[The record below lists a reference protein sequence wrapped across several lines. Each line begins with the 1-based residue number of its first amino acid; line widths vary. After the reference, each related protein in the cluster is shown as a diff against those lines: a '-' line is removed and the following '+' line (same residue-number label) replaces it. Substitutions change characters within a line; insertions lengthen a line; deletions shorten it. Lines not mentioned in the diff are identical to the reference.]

1 MIKLCLACFGAYGN
15 YMCFG
20 STSGAPYTN
29 KSCTL
34 STLGA
39 TYIRPQR
46 APLSFPFSGLFMLS
60 VAPRCNREWNEQPQ
74 QGLGELER
82 ISARTTHQTVALG
95 QILSALYERSRR
107 GRVTSLTRL
116 ASRCSVWPSV
126 SQLSPTQPNPTQSGS
141 APFPILLFMRW
152 HFYPPIKTF
161 KGPLSK
167 RKECCFNS
175 VVAPCLGPFF
185 SVCNQLASC
194 LMFSSQRRAKRGPSP
209 LWDVWQQLRTDHE
222 PSFHCPK
229 HSEQTI
235 NPWHAFDYFSPIVSV
250 SPLHGSQV

>member
-1 MIKLCLACFGAYGN
+1 
-15 YMCFG
+15 
-20 STSGAPYTN
+20 
-29 KSCTL
+29 
-34 STLGA
+34 
-39 TYIRPQR
+39 
-46 APLSFPFSGLFMLS
+46 MLS

-82 ISARTTHQTVALG
+82 INARTTHQTVALG

-116 ASRCSVWPSV
+116 ASPLLCLTICVAA
-126 SQLSPTQPNPTQSGS
+126 QPNPTQSGS

-209 LWDVWQQLRTDHE
+209 LWDVCQHGPWALFSLPQALRADYKPLACLQLLQPHCFSLATTWFSGLRDLGEELVASMDLLSEDHKSRHLSRTTIWT
-222 PSFHCPK
+222 SFLFAQFPRVTFKTH
-229 HSEQTI
+229 
-235 NPWHAFDYFSPIVSV
+235 NL
-250 SPLHGSQV
+250 PLIIYRCLLFW

>member
-60 VAPRCNREWNEQPQ
+60 LAPCCNREWNEQPQ

-116 ASRCSVWPSV
+116 ASPLLCLTICVAA
-126 SQLSPTQPNPTQSGS
+126 QPNPTQPNLVQLLF
-141 APFPILLFMRW
+141 PFSFSCADIFILLLKLLRA
-152 HFYPPIKTF
+152 HYLR
-161 KGPLSK
+161 G
-167 RKECCFNS
+167 RN
-175 VVAPCLGPFF
+175 VVLI
-185 SVCNQLASC
+185 
-194 LMFSSQRRAKRGPSP
+194 
-209 LWDVWQQLRTDHE
+209 VWWL
-222 PSFHCPK
+222 
-229 HSEQTI
+229 
-235 NPWHAFDYFSPIVSV
+235 HA
-250 SPLHGSQV
+250 

>member
-1 MIKLCLACFGAYGN
+1 MKWAASTRPWGAGENQRSHNTPNSSTWTDSLCSLWTE
-15 YMCFG
+15 
-20 STSGAPYTN
+20 STG
-29 KSCTL
+29 KSYFL
-34 STLGA
+34 DPAG
-39 TYIRPQR
+39 
-46 APLSFPFSGLFMLS
+46 FP
-60 VAPRCNREWNEQPQ
+60 
-74 QGLGELER
+74 
-82 ISARTTHQTVALG
+82 VALSDH
-95 QILSALYERSRR
+95 LCRSSA
-107 GRVTSLTRL
+107 
-116 ASRCSVWPSV
+116 
-126 SQLSPTQPNPTQSGS
+126 QPNPTQSGS